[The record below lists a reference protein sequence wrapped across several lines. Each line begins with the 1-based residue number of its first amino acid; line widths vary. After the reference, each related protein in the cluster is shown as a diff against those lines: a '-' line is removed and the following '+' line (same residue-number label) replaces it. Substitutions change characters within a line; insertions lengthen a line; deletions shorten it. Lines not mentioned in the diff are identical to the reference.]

1 MVGSPFVLDPSRCIG
16 SGALPGV
23 SRRPTTCGSS
33 RPTSPSAVASPS
45 RRTERDRSRSPPR
58 GLRPYDIFTPQLRA
72 QVDAR
77 TSRTR
82 DRPEPDPEPEPGE
95 DLHRRAQHLRAAAAL
110 WDIFDSD
117 PRQARHTRVGRWDQ
131 EDALTWRCLRESL

>member
-1 MVGSPFVLDPSRCIG
+1 MVG
-16 SGALPGV
+16 SGALPGFRGGLQPAV
-23 SRRPTTCGSS
+23 LRGRLHLPRWLRLQEGPSGAAEDPRAEVRVLTTSSPRSFVRRWTQ
-33 RPTSPSAVASPS
+33 
-45 RRTERDRSRSPPR
+45 
-58 GLRPYDIFTPQLRA
+58 GLR
-72 QVDAR
+72 
-77 TSRTR
+77 
-82 DRPEPDPEPEPGE
+82 EPGIE